1 MARLARTALLV
12 AAAVAVAFTLGRSI
26 TRFNDSEWGKDLF
39 FNFWYFS
46 YHSFVRHDAAP
57 YALAPGQA
65 ADLVFVTWA
74 DTAGLTLPPVAPFL
88 TPYTPPLVL
97 LLAPLS
103 WLAWPWASALF
114 ALLNGVLALVCAWLT
129 VRLSGVAT
137 VSRWALALMGL
148 VALGFI
154 PTRNTIGVGQPA
166 LLVFALML
174 AARLWEA
181 RRPWW
186 AGVAL
191 GVALSKYSLA
201 LPVVIWFALRRRWAA
216 LAVALGVQALGV
228 VVMAALTGV
237 APWRIVLIHL
247 EMTLRLAGSEG
258 IHLGRWLAHA
268 PGWSLAVGAL
278 YTAVLALGLARW
290 LPRFTR
296 RETSRAANLAVITAL
311 HLWAVLVVYHREY
324 DAVVYILYMGLVV
337 VGLEAGWWRLRRA
350 EQAGLGAWSVA
361 ATLWLGRPGL
371 TVAEWLPEPA
381 ATWYLDYAQL
391 GTTLALLGGSL
402 LAVGLLYRL
411 RGADQ
416 PASRAT

>member
-1 MARLARTALLV
+1 MVRLARAALLI
-12 AAAVAVAFTLGRSI
+12 AAAAAVAFTLGRSI
-26 TRFNDSEWGKDLF
+26 TRFNDSQWGKDLF

-46 YHSFVRHDAAP
+46 YHSFVRQDAAP
-57 YALAPGQA
+57 YVLAPGQP

-74 DTAGLTLPPVAPFL
+74 DTAGLTRPPVTPFL

-114 ALLNGVLALVCAWLT
+114 AVLNGVLALVCAWLT
-129 VRLSGVAT
+129 LRLSGVAN
-137 VSRWALALMGL
+137 VARWAATLVGL

-154 PTRNTIGVGQPA
+154 PTRNTIAVGQPA
-166 LLVFALML
+166 LLVFCLML
-174 AARLWEA
+174 AALLWEE

-186 AGVAL
+186 AGLAL

-201 LPVVIWFALRRRWAA
+201 LPVVIWFALRRRWTA
-216 LAVALGVQALGV
+216 LAVALGVQAFGA

-237 APWRIVLIHL
+237 APWRIALIHL
-247 EMTLRLAGSEG
+247 EMTLRLADSEG

-268 PGWSLAVGAL
+268 PGWGLAAGAL
-278 YTAVLALGLARW
+278 YTAVLVLGLARW
-290 LPRFTR
+290 LPRFAR
-296 RETSRAANLAVITAL
+296 RETSRAANLAAITAL
-311 HLWAVLVVYHREY
+311 HLWSTLIAYHREY
-324 DAVVYILYMGLVV
+324 DVVVYILFVGLVV
-337 VGLEAGWWRLRRA
+337 VGLEAGWWRLGRA
-350 EQAGLGAWSVA
+350 ELAGLVAWSVA
-361 ATLWLGRPGL
+361 AALWMGRPGL
-371 TVAEWLPEPA
+371 TLADWLPEPA

-402 LAVGLLYRL
+402 IAVGLLYRL
-411 RGADQ
+411 RAADQ